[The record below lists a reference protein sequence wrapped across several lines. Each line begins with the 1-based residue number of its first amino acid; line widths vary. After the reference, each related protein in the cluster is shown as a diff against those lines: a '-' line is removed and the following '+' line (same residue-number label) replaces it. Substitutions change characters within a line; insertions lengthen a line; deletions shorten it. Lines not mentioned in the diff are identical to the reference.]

1 MTDFMQNNR
10 IQSIRW
16 ELIKAET
23 NNTMINYVKKYRKEW
38 NCKKQNKTKKKQ
50 INRYK
55 IQIYKKVECKKCEED
70 WGETGYRTYP
80 AKDMEGVTLIKYI
93 SSCYFQFN

>member
-23 NNTMINYVKKYRKEW
+23 NNTMINYVKKHQKE
-38 NCKKQNKTKKKQ
+38 
-50 INRYK
+50 
-55 IQIYKKVECKKCEED
+55 
-70 WGETGYRTYP
+70 
-80 AKDMEGVTLIKYI
+80 
-93 SSCYFQFN
+93 